1 MKYGNKSQFR
11 RSGAAE
17 KLKGQPNLQE
27 KKLVKVYF
35 NGPAADG
42 CPINPYLCLGKSPEG
57 NQDFVAN
64 YFR

>member
-11 RSGAAE
+11 LSGAAE

-27 KKLVKVYF
+27 KKLVKVSF
-35 NGPAADG
+35 NGPVADG

-57 NQDFVAN
+57 N
-64 YFR
+64 

>member
-35 NGPAADG
+35 NGPAAG
-42 CPINPYLCLGKSPEG
+42 WMSNQPISVPGEIT
-57 NQDFVAN
+57 
-64 YFR
+64 